1 MKWNPTPKKKQKK
14 TQPDNQTYKKLK
26 KKLKKTKKKEED
38 QFVSQSSGRNSWI
51 HWTDS
56 FLFLFR
62 CKRVKN
68 VAAPTAYAN
77 ALYVAVNLTSSSPKW
92 AREIPSSVKSARE
105 RLRGNVARSRVFL
118 LFLLFLSFFRL
129 YLLRRDSLDSH
140 THSSTIRI
148 SRVIGWEWWS
158 IPAPRDWSNDVVRR
172 YLSGGGQQLVD
183 QLHVADHI
191 VLVGLHF

>member
-1 MKWNPTPKKKQKK
+1 MNLSPNPAAEIRESIGQIRSGFCFDVKESK
-14 TQPDNQTYKKLK
+14 TSRRPRLTQTRFTLP
-26 KKLKKTKKKEED
+26 
-38 QFVSQSSGRNSWI
+38 SIWRRRHRSGREK
-51 HWTDS
+51 
-56 FLFLFR
+56 FR
-62 CKRVKN
+62 QVSKV
-68 VAAPTAYAN
+68 
-77 ALYVAVNLTSSSPKW
+77 
-92 AREIPSSVKSARE
+92 RE

-118 LFLLFLSFFRL
+118 LFLLFLSFSRL